1 MPANKHFEIYAGEDR
16 TLSLVARDANGDV
29 LSLSGATL
37 AFRMSKN
44 RGEGATVSASG
55 SIVSAPAGTF
65 TVALTD
71 SQTDVDAGDYT
82 YHVLATILGTD
93 TLCSRGVIRVKAL
106 NQA

>member
-1 MPANKHFEIYAGEDR
+1 MPANKHFEIYTGEDR
-16 TLSLVARDANGDV
+16 TLSLVATDAANDI

-71 SQTDVDAGDYT
+71 SQTDVEAGDYT
-82 YHVLATILGTD
+82 YHVLATISGTD

>member
-16 TLSLVARDANGDV
+16 TLSLVARDANGDI

-44 RGEGATVSASG
+44 PGEGATVSASG
-55 SIVSAPAGTF
+55 SIVSASAGTF

-71 SQTDVDAGDYT
+71 SNTDIAAGDYT
-82 YHVLATILGTD
+82 YHVLATISGTD
-93 TLCSRGVIRVKAL
+93 TLCSRGTIRVKAL